1 VFNFDVV
8 AAHQETCDS
17 ETPEFLSGDE
27 IRQVFTSLENF
38 LYRIELLFSSNS
50 KAGDGRLCFELYEG
64 NRLGPQAGERPP
76 PLVSSSVEISRVYE
90 GGWRSFEFSPL
101 RNSQGRMYTILLKM
115 TGSGQIRLRK
125 IDGVGEK
132 YSFRS
137 VAEKGVLA
145 YRAFGVRDFI
155 MYDNFQILRNE
166 MQSNN
171 ARVKHRPIMLR
182 LEISTVCNQKCVM
195 CAHGQDNFRLEKTDA
210 KHMSLE
216 VFKKIV
222 APLLPTTSVLVAFGL
237 GEPFLNKELMEILRQ
252 AKTIN
257 PLTNIFVST
266 NGTRLSEE
274 ISREIVTGHLIDVLQ
289 ISIDGASEETYAKI
303 RKRAK
308 PGNDYDIV
316 LDALKTV
323 VRIKKQYNQN
333 FPKIKVEML
342 VNQHTSND
350 IFMYVEQMTN
360 LGVNM
365 IALDSVKGEY
375 AGLGLAECDIPSV
388 YAELQRARAYAEGAG
403 VSMEG
408 PLFNELSALLST
420 VDNARVGVG

>member
-1 VFNFDVV
+1 MFNFDVV

-17 ETPEFLSGDE
+17 ETPEFISGDE

-50 KAGDGRLCFELYEG
+50 EAGDGRLCFELYEG
-64 NRLGPQAGERPP
+64 NRLGPRAEERPT
-76 PLVSSSVEISRVYE
+76 PLVSSSVEISRVSE
-90 GGWRSFEFSPL
+90 GGWRSFEFSPF
-101 RNSQGRMYTILLKM
+101 RNSQGRVYTILLKM
-115 TGSGQIRLRK
+115 TGSGQIKLQK
-125 IDGVGEK
+125 IDGIGEK

-137 VAEKGVLA
+137 VAEKSALA
-145 YRAFGVRDFI
+145 YRAFAVRDFI
-155 MYDNFQILRNE
+155 MYDNFKMLRNE

-171 ARVKHRPIMLR
+171 VRVKHRPIMLR

-216 VFKKIV
+216 VFNKVV

-237 GEPFLNKELMEILRQ
+237 GEPFLNKEFIEILKQ
-252 AKTIN
+252 AKTVN
-257 PLTNIFVST
+257 SLTNIFVST

-274 ISREIVTGHLIDVLQ
+274 ISREIVVGHLIDVLQ
-289 ISIDGASEETYAKI
+289 ISIDGAREETYAKI
-303 RKRAK
+303 RRRAK
-308 PGNDYDIV
+308 LGNDYGVV

-323 VRIKKQYNQN
+323 IRVKKQYNQH
-333 FPKIKVEML
+333 FPRIKVEML
-342 VNQHTSND
+342 VNQHTSNE
-350 IFMYVEQMTN
+350 IFMFVEQMTN

-375 AGLGLAECDIPSV
+375 AGLGLAECDIPGV
-388 YAELQRARAYAEGAG
+388 YAELQRARAYAESAG
-403 VSMEG
+403 VFMEG
-408 PLFNELSALLST
+408 PLFNEVSALLS
-420 VDNARVGVG
+420 VAGKARARVG